1 MTQLDPLLPEAQVDP
16 EDRPAMEWPSDPWD
30 DTDRTG
36 AVERIRRQTR
46 PVKWL
51 AYTAMSLA
59 IVMIMIAGA
68 VGWWYLGKINP
79 EGDPGQLENFTVA
92 EAETFETLSARLL
105 DEGFVDDV
113 GVWEWYVERN
123 GGLEIVPGFYQLRAD
138 DHMGNVLG
146 RLRTP
151 PAQTFTRVTFPEGF
165 TIERMGR
172 RVDTTVE
179 RMTEDDF
186 ITAASAGSIRPRWLP
201 DDIDS
206 LEGLLFPD
214 TYDVSN
220 AESEEALIDRMVA
233 LMERV
238 GGQEE
243 IETKGAA
250 LGYTPY
256 EVLIVASMIEREAAI
271 PEDRAKISRVIL
283 NRMFVSRFNP
293 DDPFPLQIDAAVL
306 YGRDQVG
313 LDPDT
318 PFSTLRIIDTPWN
331 TYSRAGLP
339 ATPIANPGRAS
350 IRAAL
355 NPAPNPAPG
364 DPVCK
369 VLAPEQRDDCFYFYY
384 VIADEEG
391 GHAFAVTGDQHNS
404 NVERAR
410 QLDLL

>member
-1 MTQLDPLLPEAQVDP
+1 MTQLDPLLPEAQVDTD
-16 EDRPAMEWPSDPWD
+16 DRPAMEWPTDPWD
-30 DTDRTG
+30 HTDRTG
-36 AVERIRRQTR
+36 TVERVRRQTR

-51 AYTAMSLA
+51 AYTAMSLI
-59 IVMIMIAGA
+59 IVTIMIAGA

-79 EGDPGQLENFTVA
+79 EGDPGPLQNFTVA
-92 EAETFETLSARLL
+92 EAETFDSLSERLL

-138 DHMGNVLG
+138 DHLGNVLG

-179 RMTEDDF
+179 RMNENEF
-186 ITAASAGSIRPRWLP
+186 IEAANDGSIRPRWLP
-201 DDIDS
+201 DNIDS

-220 AESEEALIDRMVA
+220 ADSERALIDRMIT

-238 GGQEE
+238 GEQEE

-256 EVLIVASMIEREAAI
+256 EVLIVASMIEREAAVS
-271 PEDRAKISRVIL
+271 EDRAKISRVIL
-283 NRMFVSRFNP
+283 NRLFVTRFNP

-313 LDPDT
+313 LDPDA
-318 PFSTLRIIDTPWN
+318 PFSTLRVIDTPWN
-331 TYSRAGLP
+331 TYSRPGLP

-364 DPVCK
+364 DPVCQ
-369 VLAPEQRDDCFYFYY
+369 VLPPEQRDDCFYFYY

-410 QLDLL
+410 QLGLL